1 MSRRAGTAN
10 QHIGDTA
17 QSEPASNPQT
27 LITPGIT
34 AAATLPH
41 SYLMT
46 QALPHVSLDSS
57 RLIRFLTDLS
67 VSEAQV
73 SHRQFSDKLGQLIN
87 FADAIALSEAHT
99 QAPAL
104 EDEGIGEFRVGITTE
119 FLRARSSIVQ
129 AAMRSFFPSSGP
141 TRIRWPAIEVESTP
155 DSAATAATLLK
166 FYRAQQ
172 VDIYGKVRGLH
183 QRTREAVAQLSPKL
197 SRIAALDAALSDAL
211 GSHSQ
216 RYFNAVPRLLER
228 RVDHLHSQ
236 FLDAKDQPANTA
248 WAETCEQLRREVQG
262 LLLAEVEVRL
272 LPALGLVE
280 ALNQDNHDVPDKE
293 IPDED

>member
-1 MSRRAGTAN
+1 
-10 QHIGDTA
+10 
-17 QSEPASNPQT
+17 
-27 LITPGIT
+27 
-34 AAATLPH
+34 
-41 SYLMT
+41 MT

-73 SHRQFSDKLGQLIN
+73 SHQQFSDKLGQLIN

-99 QAPAL
+99 QAPEL
-104 EDEGIGEFRVGITTE
+104 EDEGIGEFRDGITTE

-141 TRIRWPAIEVESTP
+141 TRIRWPAIEAEPTT
-155 DSAATAATLLK
+155 DSASAAVVLLK

-183 QRTREAVAQLSPKL
+183 QRTRDAVAQLSPKL

-216 RYFNAVPRLLER
+216 RYFNAVPKLLER
-228 RVDHLHSQ
+228 RVEYLHGQ
-236 FLDAKDQPANTA
+236 FLAARDHQQSEGAA
-248 WAETCEQLRREVQG
+248 WAEICEQLRREVQG

-280 ALNQDNHDVPDKE
+280 ALNQDIHDVPDKE
-293 IPDED
+293 IPDEN